1 MGRHRLITL
10 YNKKKDVGMEL
21 KDKLAELVERFLNA
35 KEAGKLDNAS
45 EETIRT
51 WINELLS
58 LFGWDVQ
65 DTRQVLQERTLDKS
79 KREKLKGIGSSN
91 VRPDYTFVNGNV
103 PLAFLDAKSL
113 DVNIGEAKDAAFQIR
128 SYGWSIGATFSVV
141 TNFRQLAVYEC
152 RTMPRIEDGPS
163 IARVKLY
170 SCEEFADNQ
179 DMLER
184 FLNRSSIVKGQYD
197 FIPRTEET
205 LDKRF
210 SKLLGNIRVDLAK
223 SILDRNKAVSIEHIS
238 SYVQIIINR
247 ILFIRVCEAKG
258 LEEDGLLNKFAE
270 TDFWNNFKESSYF
283 NFYNH
288 YDGPMFQRITELQA
302 LNIDNSIFK
311 DLLAHLY
318 YPSPYR
324 FDVIPLKTLSD
335 MYDMFLG
342 YQLVVRDGVITNEL
356 RSEFKKSSGAVTTPE
371 HIVHKVIES
380 TLPEETINS
389 LDVKD
394 ILELNIVDPACGSG
408 VFLAGVYD
416 YISDIVLKKA
426 LGRKGANPELFMF
439 DEKGVPF
446 LTISGKKRIINHC
459 IYGVDINP
467 EAVEVARMSLSLKI
481 LDGYTPELF
490 EKAGFFGPKILEG
503 VGENIKCGNSL
514 VELDIISVIPSITND
529 LDEYE
534 ATNVFSWKEAYPNVF
549 KKGGFDYIVGNP
561 PYIEVKNYNV
571 SLPSMARYIKKKYNS
586 CKKDKIDLAI
596 PFIEKGISLLND
608 KGRMGYIVQK
618 RFFKTEYGEALR
630 QEMSKNHQLLKIYD
644 YREND
649 LFNGVITYVA
659 IIVCGH
665 NTSGH
670 VEFRD
675 SVGNSYNIPQMEIGS
690 KPWNFDNPELW
701 RMAERLARKHGSLQ
715 NICSVRVGIQVLWRD
730 AYQIK
735 VSCVKDG
742 LIYGRTKLDNNVILE
757 EAACRALLC
766 NEKIEPFLQPG
777 YTTYVIFPY
786 TISSKSTVRRIP
798 YSEFKSSYP
807 KAGEY
812 LDKHKET
819 ILANVQIQPDRVR
832 GLDRDEYWHIYTRES
847 HLDDEAR
854 KVCVPMTSKEP
865 VATYLQDSAVYC
877 DNANIFYLRFDNE
890 TKERMYAISA
900 IINSTPFATMARM
913 FANPQQNGYFKFSK
927 QFLNPVPFPC
937 AAFTENSPE
946 MMELAEI
953 GESIN
958 DIKARMS
965 NAQKG
970 NAERFRSLL
979 QHKFNRIDEIC
990 CDLYGDRAEDR
1001 ALLMSHNREDRL

>member
-1 MGRHRLITL
+1 
-10 YNKKKDVGMEL
+10 MEL
-21 KDKLAELVERFLNA
+21 KDRLAELVERFTNA
-35 KEAGKLDNAS
+35 EKDGKLDNAS

-79 KREKLKGIGSSN
+79 KREKLKGIGSN
-91 VRPDYTFVNGNV
+91 NTRPDYTFVNGNV
-103 PLAFLDAKSL
+103 PLSFLDAKSL
-113 DVNIGEAKDAAFQIR
+113 DVNIAEDKNAAFQIR

-152 RTMPRIEDGPS
+152 RTMPRIEDAPS
-163 IARVKLY
+163 IARVRLY
-170 SCEEFADNQ
+170 SCEEFAGNQ

-184 FLNRSSIVKGQYD
+184 FLSRNSIVNGQYD
-197 FIPRTEET
+197 LIPRTEET

-210 SKLLGNIRVDLAK
+210 SKLLGNIRVDLAR
-223 SILDRNKAVSIEHIS
+223 SILYNNETVNFEHIS

-247 ILFIRVCEAKG
+247 ILFIRVCESKG

-288 YDGPMFQRITELQA
+288 YDGPMFQRINELQA
-302 LNIDNSIFK
+302 LSIDNSIFK
-311 DLLAHLY
+311 NLLANLY

-342 YQLVVRDGVITNEL
+342 YQLVIRDGVITNEL
-356 RSEFKKSSGAVTTPE
+356 RPEFKKSSGAVTTPE
-371 HIVHKVIES
+371 HIVHKVIKS
-380 TLPEETINS
+380 TLSEDTINS
-389 LDVKD
+389 LNVKD
-394 ILELNIVDPACGSG
+394 ILKLSIVDPACGSG

-416 YISDIVLKKA
+416 YISDIILKKA
-426 LGRKGANPELFMF
+426 IGCKGTDHELFMF
-439 DEKGVPF
+439 DVNGTPF

-467 EAVEVARMSLSLKI
+467 EAVEVARMSLSLKV

-490 EKAGFFGPKILEG
+490 EKAGFFGSKILEG
-503 VGENIKCGNSL
+503 IGENIKCGNSL
-514 VELDIISVIPSITND
+514 VDPDIISTIPSITND

-534 ATNVFSWKEAYPNVF
+534 HTNVFSWKEAFPDVF

-586 CKKDKIDLAI
+586 CKKDKVDLAI
-596 PFIEKGISLLND
+596 PFIEKGISLLNNE
-608 KGRMGYIVQK
+608 GRMGYIVQK

-630 QEMSKNHQLLKIYD
+630 KEVSENHQLLKIYD
-644 YREND
+644 YVEND
-649 LFNGVITYVA
+649 LFSGVTTYVA
-659 IIVCGH
+659 IIVCGD

-670 VEFRD
+670 VEFSD
-675 SVGNSYNIPQMEIGS
+675 SRGNNYNIPQMNLGG
-690 KPWNFDNPELW
+690 KPWNFDNLELLK
-701 RMAERLARKHGSLQ
+701 MADRLAKECGTLQ
-715 NICSVRVGIQVLWRD
+715 DICSVRVGIQVLWRD

-735 VSCVKDG
+735 VSCIKDG
-742 LIYGRTKLDNNVILE
+742 LIYGRTKLDNNVIIE

-766 NEKIEPFLQPG
+766 NEKIWPFLQPK
-777 YTTYVIFPY
+777 YSTYVIFPY
-786 TISSKSTVRRIP
+786 TISSESTVKRIS
-798 YSEFKSSYP
+798 YSEFKSAYP
-807 KAGEY
+807 KTGEY

-819 ILANVQIQPDRVR
+819 ILANVQIQPDRVK

-847 HLDDEAR
+847 HLGDEAR

-865 VATYLQDSAVYC
+865 VATYLQDSMVYC

-913 FANPQQNGYFKFSK
+913 FAKPQQNGYFKFNR
-927 QFLNPVPFPC
+927 QFLAPVPFPC
-937 AAFTENSPE
+937 IAFTKNSPE
-946 MMELAEI
+946 IMELAEI

-958 DIKARMS
+958 DIMVRIS
-965 NAQKG
+965 DAQTW
-970 NAERFRSLL
+970 NTERFRSLL
-979 QHKFNRIDEIC
+979 RHKFNRIDEIC
-990 CDLYGDRAEDR
+990 CTLYGDRANDHT
-1001 ALLMSHNREDRL
+1001 LLMSHKREDRL

>member
-1 MGRHRLITL
+1 
-10 YNKKKDVGMEL
+10 MEL

-35 KEAGKLDNAS
+35 KKEGKLDNAS

-58 LFGWDVQ
+58 MFGWDVQ

-79 KREKLKGIGSSN
+79 KREKLKSIGSSN
-91 VRPDYTFVNGNV
+91 IRPDYTFVNGNV
-103 PLAFLDAKSL
+103 PLSFLDAKSL
-113 DVNIGEAKDAAFQIR
+113 DVNIAEDKDAAFQIR
-128 SYGWSIGATFSVV
+128 SYGWSIGATFSIV
-141 TNFRQLAVYEC
+141 TNFKQLAVYEC
-152 RTMPRIEDGPS
+152 YTVPRIEDDPS

-184 FLNRSSIVKGQYD
+184 FLNRNSIVNGQYG
-197 FIPRTEET
+197 FIPRAGET

-210 SKLLGNIRVDLAK
+210 SKLLGNIRVDLAR
-223 SILDRNKAVSIEHIS
+223 SILDNNERVSVFHIS

-288 YDGPMFQRITELQA
+288 YDGPMFQRITELQT
-302 LNIDNSIFK
+302 LSIDNGIFK
-311 DLLAHLY
+311 NLLAHLY

-342 YQLVVRDGVITNEL
+342 YQLIIRDGVITNEL

-371 HIVHKVIES
+371 HIVYKVIES

-394 ILELNIVDPACGSG
+394 LLELSIVDPACGSG

-416 YISDIVLKKA
+416 YISNIILKKA
-426 LGRKGANPELFMF
+426 IDVKGTDPELIMF
-439 DEKGVPF
+439 DENGTPF

-467 EAVEVARMSLSLKI
+467 EAVEVARMSLSLKV

-490 EKAGFFGPKILEG
+490 EKAGFFGAKILKG
-503 VGENIKCGNSL
+503 IGENIKCGNSL
-514 VELDIISVIPSITND
+514 VDPDIIHIIPAISSN

-534 ATNVFSWKEAYPNVF
+534 GTNVFSWKETFPEVF
-549 KKGGFDYIVGNP
+549 KKGGFDYVVGNP

-571 SLPSMARYIKKKYNS
+571 CLPSMALYIKKKYNS

-630 QEMSKNHQLLKIYD
+630 KEISQNHFLLKIHD
-644 YREND
+644 YVEND
-649 LFNGVITYVA
+649 LFSGVITYVA
-659 IIVCGH
+659 VIVCGH
-665 NTSGH
+665 NSFGY
-670 VEFRD
+670 VKFSD
-675 SVGNSYNIPQMEIGS
+675 SRGNNHNVPQTYIND
-690 KPWNFDNPELW
+690 KPWNFDNLELW
-701 RMAERLARKHGSLQ
+701 RMTDRLAKKYGSLHDF
-715 NICSVRVGIQVLWRD
+715 CSVRVGIQVLWRD

-735 VSCVKDG
+735 ASYVKDG

-766 NEKIEPFLQPG
+766 NENIEPFLQPK
-777 YTTYVIFPY
+777 YSTYVIFPY
-786 TISSKSTVRRIP
+786 TVSSGSTVRRIP
-798 YSEFKSSYP
+798 YSEFKSTFP

-812 LDKHKET
+812 LDKYKET
-819 ILANVQIQPDRVR
+819 ILANVQIQPDRVK

-847 HLDDEAR
+847 HLGDETR

-865 VATYLQDSAVYC
+865 VATYLQDSMVYC
-877 DNANIFYLRFDNE
+877 DNSNIFYLRFDNE

-900 IINSTPFATMARM
+900 IINSTPFATMARI
-913 FANPQQNGYFKFSK
+913 FANPQQNGYYKFNK
-927 QFLNPVPFPC
+927 QFLSPVPFPC
-937 AAFTENSPE
+937 SAFMKNSPE
-946 MMELAEI
+946 IMELAEI

-958 DIKARMS
+958 DIMARIS
-965 NAQKG
+965 NAQTR
-970 NAERFRSLL
+970 NAERFCSLL
-979 QHKFNRIDEIC
+979 RHKFNRIDEIC
-990 CDLYGDRAEDR
+990 CDLYEDQAFDR
-1001 ALLMSHNREDRL
+1001 ALLMSHKREDRL